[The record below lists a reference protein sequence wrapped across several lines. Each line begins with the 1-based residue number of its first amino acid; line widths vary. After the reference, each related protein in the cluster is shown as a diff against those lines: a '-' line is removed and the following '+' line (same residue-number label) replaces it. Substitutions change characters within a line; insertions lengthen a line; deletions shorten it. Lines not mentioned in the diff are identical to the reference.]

1 MNARR
6 PKMAGWIA
14 VAGVAAVSLGG
25 CVYEKERMVPTQTPV
40 VVTPPPAE
48 RVVTAPAP
56 APVVVAPAPATAQV
70 VVQMDRVVATADGR
84 WQLYG
89 DGSTVSPYYWV
100 WVPNGTSPP
109 APPPL
114 PRTSQTR

>member
-25 CVYEKERMVPTQTPV
+25 CVYSKERVVPAQTPV
-40 VVTPPPAE
+40 VVTPAPAE
-48 RVVTAPAP
+48 RVVTVPSP
-56 APVVVAPAPATAQV
+56 APVVVAPAPGTAQV
-70 VVQMDRVVATADGR
+70 VVPTDRVVATADGR

-89 DGSTVSPYYWV
+89 EGSTASPYYWV
-100 WVPNGTSPP
+100 WVPNGSTPP

-114 PRTSQTR
+114 PRTSQIR